1 MVEAQDDY
9 IKVVQEHVTAAEQSC
24 NDAVN
29 TVSRQLAIER
39 NELQAEQYRHAQ
51 VKGELQKALR
61 RLSETEQRM
70 VVAADKTKRKEK
82 EFVAGL
88 HHLKCQMLAKEW
100 QLRGEK
106 ERHEHQV
113 GQKVATAIALR
124 DVALEQACGVQVE
137 EKCGLEHLPLPLISI
152 QELLEAWL
160 QRSPS
165 PPTRIRDLS
174 IRTTS
179 PLLYKAPFIEDI

>member
-1 MVEAQDDY
+1 MAHALVEAQDDY

-70 VVAADKTKRKEK
+70 VVAADETKRKEK

-113 GQKVATAIALR
+113 GRSWQLPSHCAT
-124 DVALEQACGVQVE
+124 
-137 EKCGLEHLPLPLISI
+137 
-152 QELLEAWL
+152 
-160 QRSPS
+160 
-165 PPTRIRDLS
+165 
-174 IRTTS
+174 
-179 PLLYKAPFIEDI
+179 

>member
-9 IKVVQEHVTAAEQSC
+9 IKVVQENVTAAEQSC

-70 VVAADKTKRKEK
+70 VVAADETKRKEK
-82 EFVAGL
+82 EFVA
-88 HHLKCQMLAKEW
+88 
-100 QLRGEK
+100 
-106 ERHEHQV
+106 
-113 GQKVATAIALR
+113 VATF
-124 DVALEQACGVQVE
+124 C
-137 EKCGLEHLPLPLISI
+137 
-152 QELLEAWL
+152 
-160 QRSPS
+160 
-165 PPTRIRDLS
+165 PT
-174 IRTTS
+174 
-179 PLLYKAPFIEDI
+179 